1 MTLELRLENA
11 GKSFLKQWLFKGV
24 TQRWLA
30 DKGKSL
36 AILGAN
42 GSGKSTMTLM
52 MAGQL
57 VPSEG
62 SCMWFSGQQ
71 EWSTPLGHLALS
83 SPALEL
89 PEEWTLTEW
98 FDFQNKVLPFRK
110 GHDLNKFIAD
120 CQYNKKVA
128 KKPISTFSS
137 GMKQRVKLALA
148 LWADVPLS
156 IVDEPLTNLDKQG
169 EELYRLW
176 ATECLDHQ
184 SIIVASNRQEE
195 YFFCDEHWQIT
206 PEGLVVTA
214 GS

>member
-1 MTLELRLENA
+1 MTLEIRLDNA
-11 GKSFLKQWLFKGV
+11 GKSFLNQWLFRGV
-24 TQRWLA
+24 SQRWLA
-30 DKGKSL
+30 EKGQSL

-42 GSGKSTMTLM
+42 GSGKSTLTLLL
-52 MAGQL
+52 AGQL

-62 SCMWFSGQQ
+62 SCQWLLDQQ
-71 EWSTPLGHLALS
+71 ELSSPLGFLALS

-120 CQYNKKVA
+120 CQYSKKVA

-156 IVDEPLTNLDKQG
+156 IVDEPLTNLDSQG
-169 EELYRLW
+169 EALYQKW
-176 ATECLDHQ
+176 VSECLEYQ

-195 YFFCDEHWQIT
+195 YSFCVDEWQIS
-206 PEGLVVTA
+206 PSGLVVRA
-214 GS
+214 ES

>member
-1 MTLELRLENA
+1 MTLELRLDNA
-11 GKSFLKQWLFKGV
+11 GKSFLNQWLFRGV
-24 TQRWLA
+24 SQRWLA
-30 DKGKSL
+30 DKGRSL

-42 GSGKSTMTLM
+42 GSGKSTMTLLLS
-52 MAGQL
+52 GQL

-62 SCMWFSGQQ
+62 ACQWFEEQQ
-71 EWSTPLGHLALS
+71 ELSNPLGFLALS

-110 GHDLNKFIAD
+110 GHDLNRFIAD
-120 CQYNKKVA
+120 CQYSEKVA

-156 IVDEPLTNLDKQG
+156 IVDEPLTNLDAQG
-169 EELYRLW
+169 EVLYQQW
-176 ATECLDHQ
+176 VSECLEHQ
-184 SIIVASNRQEE
+184 SIIVASNRKEE
-195 YFFCDEHWQIT
+195 YSFCKEHWQIG
-206 PEGLVVTA
+206 PEGLVVKA
-214 GS
+214 ES

>member
-1 MTLELRLENA
+1 MTLEIRLDNA
-11 GKSFLKQWLFKGV
+11 GKSFLNQWLFRGV
-24 TQRWLA
+24 SQRWLA
-30 DKGKSL
+30 GKGRSL

-42 GSGKSTMTLM
+42 GSGKSTMTLLL
-52 MAGQL
+52 AGQL

-62 SCMWFSGQQ
+62 SCKWFEGQQ
-71 EWSTPLGHLALS
+71 EYPTPLGRLALS

-98 FDFQNKVLPFRK
+98 FEFQNKVLPFRK

-120 CQYNKKVA
+120 CQYNNKVA

-137 GMKQRVKLALA
+137 GMKQRVKLAMA

-176 ATECLDHQ
+176 VSECLEQQ
-184 SIIVASNRQEE
+184 SIIVASNREEE
-195 YFFCDEHWQIT
+195 YSFCEEHWQIGSA
-206 PEGLVVTA
+206 GLTVRA

>member
-1 MTLELRLENA
+1 MTLEIRLNNA
-11 GKSFLKQWLFKGV
+11 GKSFLNQWLFRGV
-24 TQRWLA
+24 DQRWLA
-30 DKGKSL
+30 EKGRSL

-42 GSGKSTMTLM
+42 GSGKSTMTLLI
-52 MAGQL
+52 AGQL

-62 SCMWFSGQQ
+62 SCAWYLNGNES
-71 EWSTPLGHLALS
+71 STPLGLLSLS

-98 FDFQNKVLPFRK
+98 FEFQNKVLPFRK
-110 GHDLNKFIAD
+110 HHDLTKFIAD
-120 CQYNKKVA
+120 CQYSKRAA

-169 EELYRLW
+169 EELFRKW
-176 ATECLDHQ
+176 VSECLEHQ
-184 SIIVASNRQEE
+184 SIIVASNRLEE
-195 YFFCDEHWQIT
+195 YSFCEEKWQIGSD
-206 PEGLVVTA
+206 GLTVTA
-214 GS
+214 